1 MTFLLHF
8 LFIRFLED
16 PLQRCI
22 SYLERKI
29 LLKEHIMTE
38 LLLIPK
44 MCFFTWDHKAVCSSI
59 AAAKQHFLL
68 LNYYIFSLQSLPSD
82 SCRGSEGT
90 VTEVGCTTGKTHF
103 FPCQKC
109 KAIPRSNSGS
119 QGLYGP
125 LHSQILTLLLVASG
139 GCPSG
144 PGSMV

>member
-1 MTFLLHF
+1 MHF
-8 LFIRFLED
+8 LFRKKNFI
-16 PLQRCI
+16 
-22 SYLERKI
+22 ERA
-29 LLKEHIMTE
+29 HNDSE

-44 MCFFTWDHKAVCSSI
+44 MCFFTWDHGAVCSSI
-59 AAAKQHFLL
+59 AAAKQPFLL

-82 SCRGSEGT
+82 SCGGSEGT

-109 KAIPRSNSGS
+109 KAIPRSNSGT

-125 LHSQILTLLLVASG
+125 LHSQILTLLLMAGG

-144 PGSMV
+144 LGSMV